1 MNLRFVSLAA
11 VFLGLLLVLLSA
23 IWPSMFASSGWT
35 DQQASELISERG
47 RLHGLEHKQ
56 GHAAQSGSTA
66 KKEME
71 QLNRSLEEARRKEAD
86 ASAQL
91 ESAIYFRNGVPGWL
105 KWIGAII
112 TVGGAAGVMLSTKD
126 A

>member
-47 RLHGLEHKQ
+47 RLHTLEHKR
-56 GHAAQSGSTA
+56 GHAADSGDTPDKDMA
-66 KKEME
+66 E
-71 QLNRSLEEARRKEAD
+71 LNRSLEEARKTVAD

-91 ESAIYFRNGVPGWL
+91 ESAIYFRNGVAGWL

-112 TVGGAAGVMLSTKD
+112 AIGGAAGVMLSTRD
-126 A
+126 T